1 MTAEDE
7 LPGTNLSDNLNNLE
21 NLDNLVP
28 QLFVVLRDAQL
39 NLGGGSSE
47 ARPPTPPPTPPH
59 PHLGADLERWF
70 RSALA
75 PAERSVLDASIRRTE
90 IFELPPPSEV
100 ELRLLDRQLPLAAR
114 GGFGG
119 ALSALTARLAGE
131 LRQLRLPSAAETES
145 ARGGGTSGAALAQ
158 WLQLAAA
165 QLNQGAEAARDNGHR

>member
-1 MTAEDE
+1 MAEGHPR
-7 LPGTNLSDNLNNLE
+7 LALL
-21 NLDNLVP
+21 
-28 QLFVVLRDAQL
+28 
-39 NLGGGSSE
+39 
-47 ARPPTPPPTPPH
+47 PPPTPPH